1 MAKPNN
7 PFVIGNYAG
16 SHYFCD
22 RIEESKELIDNILNG
37 LNTVLVSHR
46 RIGKTGLICHC
57 FDQSAIK
64 KNYRVFFVDILATT
78 SLREFVM
85 LLGKEIITSLKP
97 KSKKLTDALKNV
109 FMSLRGGFK
118 MDALTGEPS
127 FELSL
132 GEIESPET
140 TLDEIFKYLG
150 NADMPC
156 VVAIDEFQQIGKYAE
171 KNVEALLRTKIQHC
185 PNCHFIF
192 AGSEP
197 DMLINMFNSQ
207 DKPFYKSAVFMEI
220 GRIELDRYAEFVIRL
235 FKEDHK
241 VIEKDYVIKA
251 YDSVDGVTLYVQFIM
266 NELIQ
271 VIPTDGKV
279 TLELYDKALSVLLNK
294 QSFVFT
300 NVLSDLSIRQ
310 KEVLY
315 ALAKEGR
322 VEDVLSGNFIRK
334 HALKSASSVQSA
346 LKGLLSKKVIA
357 KEDGCYVISDRLF
370 RLWLNR

>member
-1 MAKPNN
+1 ME
-7 PFVIGNYAG
+7 YL
-16 SHYFCD
+16 
-22 RIEESKELIDNILNG
+22 EELGLLKMDFLALKNLTLIDNILNG

-97 KSKKLTDALKNV
+97 KSKKFTDALKNV

-156 VVAIDEFQQIGKYAE
+156 VVAMRQR
-171 KNVEALLRTKIQHC
+171 LRYVCLTKC
-185 PNCHFIF
+185 PLPSI
-192 AGSEP
+192 
-197 DMLINMFNSQ
+197 
-207 DKPFYKSAVFMEI
+207 
-220 GRIELDRYAEFVIRL
+220 
-235 FKEDHK
+235 
-241 VIEKDYVIKA
+241 
-251 YDSVDGVTLYVQFIM
+251 
-266 NELIQ
+266 
-271 VIPTDGKV
+271 
-279 TLELYDKALSVLLNK
+279 K
-294 QSFVFT
+294 QS
-300 NVLSDLSIRQ
+300 
-310 KEVLY
+310 
-315 ALAKEGR
+315 
-322 VEDVLSGNFIRK
+322 
-334 HALKSASSVQSA
+334 
-346 LKGLLSKKVIA
+346 
-357 KEDGCYVISDRLF
+357 
-370 RLWLNR
+370 NRYSFWYHCIGPK

>member
-1 MAKPNN
+1 MIEQNN

-22 RIEESKELIDNILNG
+22 RVEESKELIDNILNG
-37 LNTVLVSHR
+37 RNTVLVSHR
-46 RIGKTGLICHC
+46 RIGKTGLVCHC
-57 FDQSAIK
+57 FDQPAIK
-64 KNYRVFFVDILATT
+64 KNYHVFFIDILATT
-78 SLREFVM
+78 SLREFVA

-97 KSKKLTDALKNV
+97 KSRKFTEALKNI
-109 FMSLRGGFK
+109 FLSLRGGFK
-118 MDALTGEPS
+118 MDVITGEPS

-132 GEIESPET
+132 GEIETPET

-150 NADMPC
+150 GADKPC
-156 VVAIDEFQQIGKYAE
+156 IVAIDEFQQIGKYAE

-207 DKPFYKSAVFMEI
+207 DKPFYKSAMFMQI
-220 GRIELDRYAEFVIRL
+220 GRIDPVKYVEFAIRL
-235 FKEDHK
+235 FKESDK
-241 VIEKDYVIKA
+241 AIDMEFVQKA

-266 NELIQ
+266 NELFQI
-271 VIPTDGKV
+271 IPTNGVV
-279 TLELYDKALSVLLNK
+279 TQALYDKALRILLNK
-294 QSFVFT
+294 QSFVYN

-322 VEDVLSGNFIRK
+322 SGDVLSSDFIRK
-334 HALKSASSVQSA
+334 HDLKSASSVQSS

-357 KEDGCYVISDRLF
+357 KEDGCYVVSDRLF
-370 RLWLNR
+370 RLWLNG